1 MMTFDTKKSKT
12 NNPIT
17 QIEIL
22 MENIMSI
29 NYNEIYRCNTFLLYL
44 SVYTDK
50 SISSMYT
57 NRITVRK
64 EEMKKKLTCLLT
76 YSIANEINLWLIF
89 VSISVG
95 NI

>member
-1 MMTFDTKKSKT
+1 MTFDTKKSKT

-29 NYNEIYRCNTFLLYL
+29 NYNEIYRCNTFLLYP

-50 SISSMYT
+50 SISLMYT
-57 NRITVRK
+57 NGITV
-64 EEMKKKLTCLLT
+64 
-76 YSIANEINLWLIF
+76 
-89 VSISVG
+89 
-95 NI
+95 